1 MATPVSAGVDVVKIE
16 ESRTQPMNL
25 YTIYEDSED
34 DESFVNVVGEENL
47 IGYAALETGDQ
58 SDLII
63 KDDSSRLN
71 NELLAIESEE
81 WLGEGGGH
89 VIDFQDEEAPVK
101 LDVLKCPEV
110 PSKEEVEEHEIFH
123 WPFRAWCRACVLGR
137 GRNQAFRKLEAERS
151 HALPTISH
159 DYGFLGKDDGKT
171 MPMIVSKSSRTG
183 KIRADIVPAK
193 GDESQ
198 YSIDIMA
205 EHIQS
210 MGHAKFLH
218 KSDQEGAL
226 KNVMQTALGQLGS
239 RFESVPEE
247 SPIGA
252 HQSNG
257 PIENAVQ
264 QAAGIIRVQRSS
276 LEQSQG
282 IVVAHD
288 SPLVPWLVGWSL
300 LGYNVSAKDING
312 KTPI

>member
-1 MATPVSAGVDVVKIE
+1 M
-16 ESRTQPMNL
+16 
-25 YTIYEDSED
+25 
-34 DESFVNVVGEENL
+34 
-47 IGYAALETGDQ
+47 
-58 SDLII
+58 
-63 KDDSSRLN
+63 
-71 NELLAIESEE
+71 
-81 WLGEGGGH
+81 
-89 VIDFQDEEAPVK
+89 
-101 LDVLKCPEV
+101 
-110 PSKEEVEEHEIFH
+110 
-123 WPFRAWCRACVLGR
+123 
-137 GRNQAFRKLEAERS
+137 EAERS

-205 EHIQS
+205 DHIQS

-226 KNVMQTALGQLGS
+226 KNVMQAALGQLGS

-264 QAAGIIRVQRSS
+264 QAAGIIGCSGAAWNS
-276 LEQSQG
+276 HKGL
-282 IVVAHD
+282 
-288 SPLVPWLVGWSL
+288 
-300 LGYNVSAKDING
+300 
-312 KTPI
+312 